1 MKNQDGGLNVP
12 LFVLKPSECHERCQ
26 NLIGSYRHQFI
37 VSSTLLAPATEI
49 RKHKATEIH
58 TLKPL
63 TYELFFQKSSK
74 MKSKL

>member
-1 MKNQDGGLNVP
+1 MCPCLSLSRVNVMRDAKIS
-12 LFVLKPSECHERCQ
+12 LVL
-26 NLIGSYRHQFI
+26 RHQLI

-49 RKHKATEIH
+49 RKHNATEIH
-58 TLKPL
+58 TLKLL